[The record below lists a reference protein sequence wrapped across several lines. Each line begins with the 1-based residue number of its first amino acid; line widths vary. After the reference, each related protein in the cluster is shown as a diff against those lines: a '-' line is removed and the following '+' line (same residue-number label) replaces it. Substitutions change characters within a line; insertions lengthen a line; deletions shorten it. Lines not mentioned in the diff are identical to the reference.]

1 MGETGME
8 IHNPESTKR
17 AYTENFKMG
26 LWSALH
32 LDRVTFPYVIALV
45 GSGGKTSLMGQLA
58 GEGKEHHLRVAVLTT
73 THIRKPP
80 VYQEVFSHMEKGTV
94 TIFGTESGEGKLA
107 YPGDDCYE
115 NVCRHADLILI
126 EADGSRGL
134 PVKFPAAHEPVIPEN
149 VNMILAVCG
158 MSGLERP
165 GAEVCHRWEL
175 AVQELTAEQKPA
187 VMQELTT
194 ESEQELTQ
202 EQSLEMQ
209 QAMITKEIMAELL
222 EAGYGRALQQA
233 CPGAEFYYC
242 LNQADTPKLQK
253 AAAEILK
260 HTGRRGLILSLPED
274 KNILYAEPE
283 QSPPSSKDI
292 GGNGEK
298 GYYIAMIYMASGF
311 GRRYGS
317 NKLLENIEGKPLYY
331 HGLSALQEA
340 AGRLKGV
347 GRPEMPE
354 GQEVPERQTAPK
366 RQEAPEGQTA
376 IHGELVVVSQ
386 YKEILQTAQEM
397 GAKAVYNPDSQE
409 GITASIHHGIVA
421 VPEADAYLFTVAD
434 QPWLKAESILR
445 LMEEFCGSEES
456 IACLTDGTRNG
467 NPVIFSK
474 KYKEEL
480 LSLTGDRGGS
490 VILKNHP
497 REVRKVPVEEK
508 ELRDIDTVLFE

>member
-1 MGETGME
+1 
-8 IHNPESTKR
+8 
-17 AYTENFKMG
+17 
-26 LWSALH
+26 
-32 LDRVTFPYVIALV
+32 
-45 GSGGKTSLMGQLA
+45 
-58 GEGKEHHLRVAVLTT
+58 
-73 THIRKPP
+73 
-80 VYQEVFSHMEKGTV
+80 MEKGTV
-94 TIFGTESGEGKLA
+94 TIFGIESGEGKLA

-115 NVCRHADLILI
+115 KVCRHADLILI

-158 MSGLERP
+158 MSGMERP
-165 GAEVCHRWEL
+165 GAEVCHRWNL

-187 VMQELTT
+187 VIQELTT
-194 ESEQELTQ
+194 ESELELTQ
-202 EQSLEMQ
+202 EQRLEMQ
-209 QAMITKEIMAELL
+209 QAMITKEIMAKLL
-222 EAGYGRALQQA
+222 EAGYGRPLQQA
-233 CPGAEFYYC
+233 YPEAKFCYC
-242 LNQADTPKLQK
+242 LNQSDTPVLQE

-260 HTGRRGLILSLPED
+260 HTGRRGLILSMPGE
-274 KNILYAEPE
+274 KNVLYAEPE
-283 QSPPSSKDI
+283 QSPPSSKDT

-317 NKLLENIEGKPLYY
+317 NKLLENIEGKPLYC

-340 AGRLKGV
+340 AGKLKGA
-347 GRPEMPE
+347 GRPKMPE
-354 GQEVPERQTAPK
+354 GQTTPEGQEAPEGQTTPE
-366 RQEAPEGQTA
+366 RQEAPERQTA

-386 YKEILQTAQEM
+386 YEEILQAAQEM
-397 GAKAVYNPDSQE
+397 GAKAVHNPDSQE
-409 GITASIHHGIVA
+409 GITASIHHGIEA
-421 VPEADAYLFTVAD
+421 VPEADAYLFAVAD

-445 LMEEFCGSEES
+445 LMEEFCRSEAS

-490 VILKNHP
+490 VILKKYP
-497 REVRKVPVEEK
+497 REVLKVPVEEK